1 MQGGTWKRGN
11 SRIPHAAGNDPLGRV
26 LKICLPLSKEVGYNS
41 DSKFNP
47 SGDETMSPTLQ
58 ELGIDRMSHQD
69 RLRLIGEIWESITP
83 LDQLEIPES
92 HREELDRR
100 LAAAD
105 ADPAAGRPWEEVRA
119 RLRGEK

>member
-1 MQGGTWKRGN
+1 
-11 SRIPHAAGNDPLGRV
+11 
-26 LKICLPLSKEVGYNS
+26 
-41 DSKFNP
+41 
-47 SGDETMSPTLQ
+47 MSPTLK
-58 ELGIDRMSHQD
+58 ELGIDRLSSEE
-69 RLRLIGEIWESITP
+69 RLRLIEDIWETLTP
-83 LDQLEIPES
+83 IHQLEIPEA